1 MNETYSSNEK
11 EIDLRDL
18 MFYCL
23 KKWRWVVVTMVIT
36 ALLAGAYKYRS
47 VVLANQQKL
56 EAEKLKEP
64 DGNKEDVIVNPN
76 IVYYQNAIAKG
87 EADMKKKDDY
97 LNNSIVMQLDANH
110 LQTGTLSFYLNAE
123 GGNTNTLDALVTAYR
138 AYITDGRL
146 AGQLY
151 EEDTA
156 ISKTDLQYL
165 ITFTN
170 GKIDYTLPE
179 NSTAFNWPEKNVF
192 QVQLTAPNEE
202 LCSAWLKIAETAITE
217 CSEELQEDISGH
229 ELQLLASS
237 LTERVDQNIQAYQ
250 TQILTDYTTAVKN
263 LQTLRND
270 LETVRSEE
278 GETIVVNETAALEEP
293 GSSAVKFA
301 IMGLVLGAGMTVLFL
316 AMSYIMGGKLQNTD
330 TFENEYGMKSLGRIS
345 APDFGKKWFGFLDR
359 FIWKLEEGAFAN
371 IPREEQMKIAVSN
384 VKSAIFKNENVKK
397 IMLAGTIAE
406 KDIANF
412 CSLLKKEIEGIQFS
426 EYRQIVFNAAAL
438 EEVVDYDAVLFLE
451 KKSSSSSK
459 LITQERT
466 QVVSRNVPVLGA
478 VVL

>member
-56 EAEKLKEP
+56 EAEKLKEQ

-97 LNNSIVMQLDANH
+97 LNNSVVMQLDANR
-110 LQTGTLSFYLNAE
+110 LQTGTLSFYLNVE
-123 GGNTNTLDALVTAYR
+123 GGDTNTLDALVTAYR

-146 AGQLY
+146 AEQLH
-151 EEDTA
+151 EENTD

-165 ITFTN
+165 IAFTN
-170 GKIDYTLPE
+170 GKIDYSLPE
-179 NSTAFNWPEKNVF
+179 ESVALNWPEKNVF
-192 QVQLTAPNEE
+192 QVQLTAPNAE
-202 LCSAWLKIAETAITE
+202 LCSVWLKTAETAITE
-217 CSEELQEDISGH
+217 YSGELQEDISRH
-229 ELQLLASS
+229 ELRLLASS
-237 LTERVDQNIQAYQ
+237 LTERIDQNIQAYQ
-250 TQILTDYTTAVKN
+250 MQILTDYTTAVKN

-278 GETIVVNETAALEEP
+278 GETIVVNETAVMEEP
-293 GSSAVKFA
+293 GSSAVRFTVT
-301 IMGLVLGAGMTVLFL
+301 GLLIGAVMTVFFL
-316 AMSYIMGGKLQNTD
+316 AMNYIMGGKLQNTD
-330 TFENEYGMKSLGRIS
+330 VFEKEYGMRLLGCIS
-345 APDFGKKWFGFLDR
+345 APDFEKKWFGFLDR
-359 FIWKLEEGAFAN
+359 FIWKLEEGVFAD

-384 VKSAIFKNENVKK
+384 VKSAISKSENVKK

-406 KDIANF
+406 KETADIYNQ
-412 CSLLKKEIEGIQFS
+412 LKKEIKGIQFS
-426 EYRQIVFNAAAL
+426 EYRQIVFNALAL
-438 EEVVDYDAVLFLE
+438 EEIDTYDAVLFLE
-451 KKSSSSSK
+451 KKGISASK
-459 LITQERT
+459 LIIQERT
-466 QVVSRNVPVLGA
+466 QVVSRNVPVLGT
-478 VVL
+478 VIL